1 MRPSSSLRS
10 THRLASSSSWPDGP
24 RGNVSSAHRPTA
36 PPSSCHP
43 PRSAWSRCCPCQGVP
58 GRVTLPDSEIAA
70 IADAEGRAVITK
82 DEDFR
87 ISHLLNGRPDRLVHV
102 TCGNIS
108 TRELLALVD
117 HFHAELAGAIARYR
131 YVELD
136 RSGVIVHDPS

>member
-1 MRPSSSLRS
+1 MSALLIDQQLPQALA
-10 THRLASSSSWPDGP
+10 THLA
-24 RGNVSSAHRPTA
+24 AHGHDAVHVKEYP
-36 PPSSCHP
+36 
-43 PRSAWSRCCPCQGVP
+43 GV
-58 GRVTLPDSEIAA
+58 VTLPDSEIAA